1 MGTDESPEIAY
12 EHDIESCQGN
22 CDESDEECPES
33 GDCRDCFCPF
43 KDKQCLADPCSLN
56 LCQGSSQCVSSAT
69 SYQCQCNDNANQ
81 LEDRYC
87 TPKPAEVCPS
97 HWWGRPVC
105 GPCNCNVSQGFNE
118 SCAIDT
124 GKCRCKANHFVRNG
138 QCQPCD
144 CYNYGSLSPQCDTA
158 TGACQ
163 CRPGVSGQKCD
174 KCSHGFAE
182 LTSSGCQVIYGVCP
196 AEFSP
201 EGIWWPRSVFG
212 EFPNATCPE
221 NSVGVAK
228 RPCTNMGWQKSDLS
242 GCIHQEFIILSNQ
255 VKNAADFESWI
266 LVKRARET
274 IENAKYLPTEYFEK
288 DVAAIQNC
296 VFKVLSAEDKAQGF
310 ELAHKKDRDFLENF
324 MFVVS
329 WLFQRGLHN
338 DTLSIEDI
346 SLISAIGVYGLGL
359 SRSMVSTFTNPLE
372 VVANDVIFGLDV
384 IKHRQRRDLVALAS
398 ASPAAA
404 KARAQITKIPKYN
417 NYMPQ
422 EDSWSKIQAQVSTT
436 DSTRLHYSIFRGNKD
451 KVGREILLVPKL
463 LWDTQVTL
471 FSDIFSL
478 AMGNSEHLSTV
489 NRGIVEDVDNG
500 ENNMVKSVVFKNKLE
515 TSTNRVHC
523 VLWDRDLWNAIDCVT
538 QVETSLDSLS
548 VNCSCKSPVR
558 SQIAIMAVLEES
570 IPGVYDYLTSKTDNI
585 VFSICSSVS
594 LAVLL
599 LATGCLIMLN
609 IRRKTS
615 VRIHR
620 NIVISVLC
628 TQLLVLVVVLAN
640 TQLISM
646 PFMCTFVTMG
656 LHYCSVA
663 TFVWIAVESIH
674 IYRMLSELRDIN
686 HGKTTFYSAFGFGIP
701 GLVVG
706 LTMGVSGTNYG
717 SAAFCW
723 FNYNQ
728 SSIWGMVGPEVLC
741 AIIHVSTMVL
751 NLRTVFRV
759 KTDLEDFA
767 TLRLV
772 FFVNACLLPLMAGFH
787 ITALLMIN
795 DRSDE
800 AIYTYAAIAVILALY
815 LLAGFVLCDKT
826 MMRALAQK
834 TGQAKHASR
843 SGRQAEPAAGTNVAM
858 ATHQISRSSLSYGHR
873 GKALNNLDVGAE
885 VSVASTTSQSTYQT
899 SSKFKSSHHT
909 MHLDE
914 PDIRDRYY
922 HSDSETD
929 IDRRSLDLASS
940 INSSD
945 EDMYD
950 HDPSDLKHLKHLSV
964 NDYPQY

>member
-12 EHDIESCQGN
+12 EYDIESCQGN
-22 CDESDEECPES
+22 CDATDENCLKTDPCP
-33 GDCRDCFCPF
+33 DCFCPF
-43 KDKQCLADPCSLN
+43 NDMKCIADPCTLD
-56 LCQGSSQCVSSAT
+56 LCTEGSRCVSNPKGYECT
-69 SYQCQCNDNANQ
+69 CNDRQ
-81 LEDRYC
+81 VEDRYC
-87 TPKPAEVCPS
+87 TPKKEEVCPS

-138 QCQPCD
+138 QCQACD
-144 CYNYGSLSPQCDTA
+144 CYNYGSLSPQCDTDS
-158 TGACQ
+158 GACQ

-182 LTSSGCQVIYGVCP
+182 LTSNGCQVIYGVCP
-196 AEFSP
+196 AEYSP

-212 EFPNATCPE
+212 DLPNATCPE
-221 NSVGVAK
+221 NSVGMAK
-228 RPCTNMGWQKSDLS
+228 RPCTNMGWSRSDLS
-242 GCIHQEFIILSNQ
+242 GCVHQEFILLSNQ
-255 VKNAADFESWI
+255 IKTNQESWI
-266 LVKRARET
+266 LIKKARET
-274 IENAKYLPTEYFEK
+274 IENANYSPSEYFVK
-288 DVAAIQNC
+288 DVQAIHNC
-296 VFKVLSAEDKAQGF
+296 VFKVLNTEDKAQGF
-310 ELAHKKDRDFLENF
+310 ELAHKKDRNFLENF
-324 MFVVS
+324 MFVIS
-329 WLFQRGLHN
+329 WLFQSGLHN
-338 DTLSIEDI
+338 DSLSIKDI
-346 SLISAIGVYGLGL
+346 SLISAVGVYGLGL
-359 SRSMVSTFTNPLE
+359 SRSMVSTFTNPFE
-372 VVANDVIFGLDV
+372 VVANDIIFGLDV
-384 IKHRQRRDLVALAS
+384 IKSHRHRRDLIALAS
-398 ASPAAA
+398 INSET
-404 KARAQITKIPKYN
+404 QTVTKIPKYN
-417 NYMPQ
+417 NYMRHH
-422 EDSWSKIQAQVSTT
+422 DSWSNTKAEVLTT
-436 DSTRLHYSIFRGNKD
+436 ESTRLHYSIFKGNKD
-451 KVGREILLVPKL
+451 KVGREILLVPRL

-471 FSDIFSL
+471 FSDIFSI
-478 AMGNSEHLSTV
+478 AMGNSELLSV
-489 NRGIVEDVDNG
+489 NRGVEDG
-500 ENNMVKSVVFKNKLE
+500 GGGPSVKSVVFKSKLE

-538 QVETSLDSLS
+538 HVESTLDILT
-548 VNCSCKSPVR
+548 VNCTCKSPVR

-570 IPGVYDYLTSKTDNI
+570 IPGVYDYLTSKTDNV

-599 LATGCLIMLN
+599 LTTGCLIMLN
-609 IRRKTS
+609 SRRKTS
-615 VRIHR
+615 IRIHR
-620 NIVISVLC
+620 NIVVCVLS

-663 TFVWIAVESIH
+663 TFVWISVESIH

-706 LTMGVSGTNYG
+706 LTMGVSGTSYG

-728 SSIWGMVGPEVLC
+728 SSIWGMIGPEALC
-741 AIIHVSTMVL
+741 AICHVFTMVL

-767 TLRLV
+767 TLRMV
-772 FFVNACLLPLMAGFH
+772 FFVNACLLPLMTGFH
-787 ITALLMIN
+787 VTALLMIN
-795 DRSDE
+795 DRSDV
-800 AIYTYAAIAVILALY
+800 AIYTYAGIAVILSLY

-834 TGQAKHASR
+834 TGQSKQSTR
-843 SGRQAEPAAGTNVAM
+843 AEPPVGGTNVAM
-858 ATHQISRSSLSYGHR
+858 STHQISRSSLSYGHR
-873 GKALNNLDVGAE
+873 GKPLNNLDVGAE

-909 MHLDE
+909 TTHLDE

-945 EDMYD
+945 EDVY
-950 HDPSDLKHLKHLSV
+950 DPSDLKHLSV